1 MVGRSNSLR
10 SIRCQLLL
18 SHYGCSTDVSTW
30 YDNYVWPT
38 DGTTIM
44 FGQRKTT
51 VRILGSDVLQA
62 VFTNRCH
69 SVFETAVAISVSI
82 SEHCG
87 IYSLREVEYADLPT
101 AVSSLLAHVVQYS
114 AALL

>member
-1 MVGRSNSLR
+1 M
-10 SIRCQLLL
+10 
-18 SHYGCSTDVSTW
+18 DVALTFRL
-30 YDNYVWPT
+30 
-38 DGTTIM
+38 GTLIM
-44 FGQRKTT
+44 FGKRKTA
-51 VRILGSDVLQA
+51 VRILGSNVLQ
-62 VFTNRCH
+62 VIFTNRCH
-69 SVFETAVAISVSI
+69 SVFKAAVVISASI